1 MQANEFNEALLNRR
15 SLRALA
21 TNPIPREMTM
31 RMLEAARWAPSCSN
45 SQPWRFVVVEEEPVL
60 TAVKSALKPGNQ
72 KWASTAP
79 MIIVVCAKPE
89 DDFLSFGQP
98 LYLFDCGLA
107 TENLLLQGVAEGLVM
122 HPMAGWEE
130 EPMKAAIGLPDPYR
144 VVCVIASGFPGQIEN
159 LDIDLQEREKSPRIR
174 KPLEEIAVFGA
185 WPED

>member
-1 MQANEFNEALLNRR
+1 
-15 SLRALA
+15 
-21 TNPIPREMTM
+21 
-31 RMLEAARWAPSCSN
+31 
-45 SQPWRFVVVEEEPVL
+45 
-60 TAVKSALKPGNQ
+60 
-72 KWASTAP
+72 
-79 MIIVVCAKPE
+79 
-89 DDFLSFGQP
+89 
-98 LYLFDCGLA
+98 
-107 TENLLLQGVAEGLVM
+107 M